1 MVCECNFGLSYMYR
15 FPVPLCLEIIQERLQ
30 NDYYR
35 SLEALKHDFMV
46 MLSNFESFVAKNEDM
61 SKKIRR
67 LSDWFNRN
75 ITPL

>member
-1 MVCECNFGLSYMYR
+1 MVYVYNFGLLYR

-35 SLEALKHDFMV
+35 SLEAWKHDFMV

-67 LSDWFNRN
+67 LWDWFNRN
-75 ITPL
+75 VTPL